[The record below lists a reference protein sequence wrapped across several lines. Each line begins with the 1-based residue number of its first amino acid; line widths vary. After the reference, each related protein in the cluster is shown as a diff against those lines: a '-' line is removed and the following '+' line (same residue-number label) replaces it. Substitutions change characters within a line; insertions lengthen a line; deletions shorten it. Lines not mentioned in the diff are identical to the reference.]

1 MHIEPGI
8 VVGTKLILGQVTA
21 LGALAFA
28 FNRSL
33 DTMRNIGL
41 LAFAG
46 RSVAATALVFS
57 FFEILP
63 HFPVGVSEV
72 HFILGSTLF
81 LMLGMGPTAVGL
93 SMGLLM
99 QGLLIAPA
107 DLPQLGMNMTTLLV
121 PLFAVR
127 VLAWRIIA
135 PDTAYADLSYRQVL
149 ALSTTY
155 QAGVVGWVAFWAF
168 YGQGVTV
175 ESLTAVSA
183 FAGAY
188 AMVLLV
194 EPVLDLGL
202 LAMVKSGRGLK
213 QGSLLNTRLFS
224 AG

>member
-8 VVGTKLILGQVTA
+8 VVGAKLVLGQVTA
-21 LGALAFA
+21 LGAVAYGFK
-28 FNRSL
+28 RSL
-33 DTMRNIGL
+33 DTMRDIGIA
-41 LAFAG
+41 AFAG

-93 SMGLLM
+93 MCGLML
-99 QGLLIAPA
+99 QSFLLAPA
-107 DLPQLGMNMTTLLV
+107 DLPQLGMNLTTLLV
-121 PLFAVR
+121 PLFAMR
-127 VLAWRIIA
+127 ALARRIIA
-135 PDTAYADLSYRQVL
+135 PDTAYADLGYRQVL
-149 ALSTTY
+149 LLSTAY

-168 YGQGVTV
+168 YGQGMGAENLNAVVT
-175 ESLTAVSA
+175 

-194 EPVLDLGL
+194 EPVVDLGL
-202 LAMVKSGRGLK
+202 LALVKSSGGLRGA
-213 QGSLLNTRLFS
+213 SLLNTRLFD
-224 AG
+224 AT